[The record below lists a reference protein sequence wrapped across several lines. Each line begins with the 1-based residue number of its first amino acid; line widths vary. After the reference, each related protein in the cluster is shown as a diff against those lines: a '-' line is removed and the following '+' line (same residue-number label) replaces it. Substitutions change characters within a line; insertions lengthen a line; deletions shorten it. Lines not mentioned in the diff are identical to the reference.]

1 MKCFLMLP
9 VLDADMTVTPADVG
23 ASTLALTVVYRLPSD
38 VVGAGLDPTV
48 LRGVATAT
56 VRASLNRGA
65 EAIQ

>member
-1 MKCFLMLP
+1 
-9 VLDADMTVTPADVG
+9 MTVTPADVG